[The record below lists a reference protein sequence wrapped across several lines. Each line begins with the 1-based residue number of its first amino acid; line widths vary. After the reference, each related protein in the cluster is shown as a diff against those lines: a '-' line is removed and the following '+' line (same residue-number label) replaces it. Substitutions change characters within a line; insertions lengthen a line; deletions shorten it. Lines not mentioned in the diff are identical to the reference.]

1 MHRAAENGRTAVLEF
16 LFSDSG
22 EKARYLEA
30 GTNNGM
36 RPLAL
41 AAGSGHVDTV
51 QLLLQLG
58 ANPMMKDKVCLF
70 VCAFCVCVCVYVS
83 VCVCVCVS
91 VSVSVSVSVCLCA
104 DFEAVHGFSHH
115 HHPLATSA
123 GIVCHA
129 SRLARPHCTLQL
141 RVTTTKW

>member
-83 VCVCVCVS
+83 VCVRVCVCICVCVC
-91 VSVSVSVSVCLCA
+91 VC
-104 DFEAVHGFSHH
+104 
-115 HHPLATSA
+115 
-123 GIVCHA
+123 VCVFV
-129 SRLARPHCTLQL
+129 C
-141 RVTTTKW
+141 